1 MVNKI
6 TTKSIKVTITSKS
19 NLISSEQ
26 KALNNMKE
34 VVDLIYGIKGLFA
47 HILGWL
53 LDDKPS

>member
-47 HILGWL
+47 HILG
-53 LDDKPS
+53 